1 MLSFCK
7 LKDNIFKENTFTY
20 EEIWSYYK
28 KNEANMPS
36 YLKNIYLKYFKR
48 KCEPSFFIINDL
60 IKETKKDAFIYS
72 LATKEEVLQLL
83 DKYNDK
89 LPYKVKENLMKNFNI
104 SKQKF
109 LNGKEINHVYK
120 LLNILD
126 NSLEKKRSN

>member
-1 MLSFCK
+1 M
-7 LKDNIFKENTFTY
+7 
-20 EEIWSYYK
+20 
-28 KNEANMPS
+28 
-36 YLKNIYLKYFKR
+36 
-48 KCEPSFFIINDL
+48 
-60 IKETKKDAFIYS
+60 
-72 LATKEEVLQLL
+72 QLL

-126 NSLEKKRSN
+126 NSLEKKEAIKELYDKPLIRHI

>member
-1 MLSFCK
+1 M
-7 LKDNIFKENTFTY
+7 
-20 EEIWSYYK
+20 
-28 KNEANMPS
+28 
-36 YLKNIYLKYFKR
+36 
-48 KCEPSFFIINDL
+48 
-60 IKETKKDAFIYS
+60 
-72 LATKEEVLQLL
+72 QLL

-126 NSLEKKRSN
+126 NSLEKKEAIKELYDKPPIKHL